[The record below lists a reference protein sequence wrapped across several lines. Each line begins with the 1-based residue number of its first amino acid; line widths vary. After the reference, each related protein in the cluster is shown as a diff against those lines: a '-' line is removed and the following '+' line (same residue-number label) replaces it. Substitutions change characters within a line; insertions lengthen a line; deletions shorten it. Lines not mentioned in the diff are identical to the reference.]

1 MTKHYVELSVFELK
15 NVGVAVGDKRIVQDV
30 SLKISQGEI
39 HAIMG
44 PNGSGKSSLAKAI
57 MGHPGYRIVQGDITL
72 DGESIL
78 QLSPTERARRGLFL
92 GFQYPVEISGVPML
106 NFLRAA
112 YSAMLQGGKE
122 EVKSQVPL
130 VPFKKTLTE
139 KLKLVGWDESY
150 SGRYLNE
157 GFSGGE
163 KKKSELLQLAVLQ
176 PKIAVLDE
184 IDSGLDIDAVR
195 LVASTLNKLSGPN
208 LGLLLITHY
217 RRILQFVRPTWIHVM
232 VSGKIVMSGGPELAD
247 TLEEKGYG
255 WIEKEEES
263 PS

>member
-1 MTKHYVELSVFELK
+1 MLEIK
-15 NVGVAVGDKRIVQDV
+15 NVGVAVGDKRVVQDV

-57 MGHPGYRIVQGDITL
+57 MGHPGYRIVQGDILL

-78 QLSPTERARRGLFL
+78 PLTPTERARRGLFL

-130 VPFKKTLTE
+130 VPFKKTLNE

-217 RRILQFVRPTWIHVM
+217 RRILQFVRPTWVHVM
-232 VSGKIVMSGGPELAD
+232 VSGKIVLSGGPELAD

-255 WIEKEEES
+255 WIEKEEEES

>member
-1 MTKHYVELSVFELK
+1 LSKLELK
-15 NVGVAVGDKRIVQDV
+15 NVGVVVGDKRVVQDV
-30 SLKISQGEI
+30 TLTVSQGEI

-57 MGHPGYRIVQGDITL
+57 MGHPAYKIVQGDILL

-78 QLSPTERARRGLFL
+78 PLTPTERARRGLFL
-92 GFQYPVEISGVPML
+92 GFQYPVEISGVPVL

-122 EVKSQVPL
+122 EVKNQVPL
-130 VPFKKTLTE
+130 IPFKKSLSE

-150 SGRYLNE
+150 ATRYLNE

-195 LVASTLNKLSGPN
+195 LVASTLNQLSGPN

-217 RRILQFVRPTWIHVM
+217 RRILQFVRPTWVHVM
-232 VSGKIVMSGGPELAD
+232 VSGKIVLSGGPELAD
-247 TLEEKGYG
+247 KLEEKGYA
-255 WIEKEEES
+255 WIESEEPEES
-263 PS
+263 PSQ

>member
-1 MTKHYVELSVFELK
+1 MSVLELK
-15 NVGVAVGDKRIVQDV
+15 NVGVAVGEKRVVQDV
-30 SLKISQGEI
+30 SLRISQGEI

-57 MGHPGYRIVQGDITL
+57 LGHPGYRIVQGDVLL

-78 QLSPTERARRGLFL
+78 PLSPTERARRGLFL

-130 VPFKKTLTE
+130 VPFKKTLNE
-139 KLKLVGWDESY
+139 RLKLVGWDESY
-150 SGRYLNE
+150 AGRYLNE

-176 PKIAVLDE
+176 PKFALLDE

-217 RRILQFVRPTWIHVM
+217 RRILQFVRPTWVHVM
-232 VSGKIVMSGGPELAD
+232 VAGKIVLSGGPELAD
-247 TLEEKGYG
+247 KLEEKGYG
-255 WIEKEEES
+255 WIDKEEEES

>member
-1 MTKHYVELSVFELK
+1 MSVLELK
-15 NVGVAVGDKRIVQDV
+15 NVGVAVGEKRVVQDV
-30 SLKISQGEI
+30 SLRISQGEI

-57 MGHPGYRIVQGDITL
+57 LGHPGYRIVQGDVLL

-78 QLSPTERARRGLFL
+78 PLSPTERARRGLFL

-130 VPFKKTLTE
+130 VPFKKTLNE
-139 KLKLVGWDESY
+139 RLKLVGWDESY
-150 SGRYLNE
+150 AGRYLNE

-176 PKIAVLDE
+176 PKFALLDE

-217 RRILQFVRPTWIHVM
+217 RRILQFVRPTWVHVM
-232 VSGKIVMSGGPELAD
+232 VAGKIVLSGGPELAD
-247 TLEEKGYG
+247 KLEEKGYG
-255 WIEKEEES
+255 WIDKEEEEES